1 FVDDIRDQ
9 FLADVK
15 KAASVKQIEE
25 VRVRYLGRK
34 GAITLLA
41 KNTDFA
47 KLTPE
52 QKRDFGRRLNEL
64 KALAETE
71 ISQALEAA
79 KAREAAAPAAVLA
92 TLDRTLPGT
101 GHSVGCIHPIALV
114 QMELED
120 IFQGMGFMVLTGPE
134 VEREYYNFDALNI
147 PADHPARDM
156 QDTFYINPV
165 EVQGNSGKVEIRDVL
180 RTHTTS
186 IQARVLSRGEFPIK
200 VICFGRVYRN
210 ETEDPSH
217 QAMFHQFE
225 LLWVDKG
232 LGLPELLSLIEE
244 AMKFLFGKDSV
255 TRYVPKYYPYTQPS
269 FGVQTGCIIC
279 RGSGCPL
286 CNGSGFIT
294 VGGAGVVH
302 PKVLQTFGFDA
313 NLLAGLA
320 FGLGSS
326 RLAIQRAGLSK
337 LRLLY
342 DGDLRYL

>member
-1 FVDDIRDQ
+1 MSQSLLDSFKKDKESLKPDELINKWLGSKGILKDWFQKLKNLSEDQ
-9 FLADVK
+9 RVEVG
-15 KAASVKQIEE
+15 KALNLIKQELE
-25 VRVRYLGRK
+25 
-34 GAITLLA
+34 
-41 KNTDFA
+41 
-47 KLTPE
+47 
-52 QKRDFGRRLNEL
+52 EL
-64 KALAETE
+64 KKGRSLDQIKKRLTLKPRDLTYSYNWNGVGSLHPVTE
-71 ISQALEAA
+71 LHKE
-79 KAREAAAPAAVLA
+79 
-92 TLDRTLPGT
+92 
-101 GHSVGCIHPIALV
+101 LV
-114 QMELED
+114 EFFSKLGFELVE
-120 IFQGMGFMVLTGPE
+120 GPE
-134 VEREYYNFDALNI
+134 VETSFNNFEALNI
-147 PADHPARDM
+147 PEYHPARDM
-156 QDTFYINPV
+156 QDTFYINPI
-165 EVQGNSGKVEIRDVL
+165 EVQSNSGTVEIRDVL

-244 AMKFLFGKDSV
+244 AMKFLFGKDSI